1 MVMKLGY
8 DLVIEQAQKLSLTPE
23 LIQSIQILQLS
34 NFDLIEYVKSEL
46 VENPILENAKSLDE
60 TQPIDIQE
68 KLRESD
74 FEAERFRQFEYSADD
89 EEDHTYEQYVSREE
103 TLTDH
108 LLLQLSLSKI
118 KSDEAAIGRY
128 IIEAI
133 DDNGYLTMS
142 LEEVAE
148 ALGEDIEK
156 VDHVLDVIQNFD
168 PVGVGARDLRECLV
182 IQLSA
187 RGMLT
192 EEIEYVIYNMLEELA
207 NKKFAVIAKQ
217 LGLKKEDVQELSDLI
232 KTLDPKPGRAYGSGK
247 ETNYIVPDIILEN
260 HHGEF
265 ELSSNFKSSPKLRVS
280 SYYDKLVQEA
290 AHDGELKKYIN
301 EKFNSAV
308 WLIKSIEQRRR
319 TIYDVSEAIFK
330 HQEEFFQKG
339 EKYLK
344 PLTLRQIAE
353 ELGIHESTV
362 SRTINGKYI
371 QSPRGIYELK
381 YFFSTGISTGDGGS
395 VSSSSIKSVIKDL
408 IKSEDEKKP
417 YSDQEIADILKRRDI
432 EISRRTVA
440 KYRES
445 LGILSSSKR
454 KRF

>member
-1 MVMKLGY
+1 MKLGY

-89 EEDHTYEQYVSREE
+89 EEDHTYEQYVSRDE

-308 WLIKSIEQRRR
+308 WLIKSIEQRRK

-440 KYRES
+440 KYREN

>member
-1 MVMKLGY
+1 MKLGY

-60 TQPIDIQE
+60 IQPIDIQE

-89 EEDHTYEQYVSREE
+89 EEDHTYEQYVSRDE

-192 EEIEYVIYNMLEELA
+192 DEIEYVIYNMLEELA

-247 ETNYIVPDIILEN
+247 ETNYIVPDIILES

-417 YSDQEIADILKRRDI
+417 NSDQEIADILKTRDI
-432 EISRRTVA
+432 EITRRTVA
-440 KYRES
+440 KYREN

-454 KRF
+454 KRY

>member
-1 MVMKLGY
+1 MKLGY

-89 EEDHTYEQYVSREE
+89 EEDHTYEQYVSRDE

-192 EEIEYVIYNMLEELA
+192 DEIEYVIYNMLEELA

-217 LGLKKEDVQELSDLI
+217 LGLKKEDIQELSDLI

>member
-1 MVMKLGY
+1 MKLGY

-89 EEDHTYEQYVSREE
+89 EEDHTYEQYVSRDE

-192 EEIEYVIYNMLEELA
+192 DEIEYVIYNMLEELA

-440 KYRES
+440 KYREN

>member
-1 MVMKLGY
+1 MKLGY

-89 EEDHTYEQYVSREE
+89 EEDHTYEQYVSRDE

-192 EEIEYVIYNMLEELA
+192 DEIEYVIYNMLEELA

>member
-1 MVMKLGY
+1 MKLGY

-308 WLIKSIEQRRR
+308 WLIKSIEQRRK

-440 KYRES
+440 KYREN

>member
-1 MVMKLGY
+1 MKLGY

-308 WLIKSIEQRRR
+308 WLIKSIEQRRK

>member
-1 MVMKLGY
+1 MKLGY

-89 EEDHTYEQYVSREE
+89 EEDHTYEQYVSRDE

-192 EEIEYVIYNMLEELA
+192 
-207 NKKFAVIAKQ
+207 
-217 LGLKKEDVQELSDLI
+217 
-232 KTLDPKPGRAYGSGK
+232 
-247 ETNYIVPDIILEN
+247 
-260 HHGEF
+260 
-265 ELSSNFKSSPKLRVS
+265 
-280 SYYDKLVQEA
+280 
-290 AHDGELKKYIN
+290 
-301 EKFNSAV
+301 
-308 WLIKSIEQRRR
+308 
-319 TIYDVSEAIFK
+319 
-330 HQEEFFQKG
+330 
-339 EKYLK
+339 
-344 PLTLRQIAE
+344 
-353 ELGIHESTV
+353 
-362 SRTINGKYI
+362 
-371 QSPRGIYELK
+371 
-381 YFFSTGISTGDGGS
+381 
-395 VSSSSIKSVIKDL
+395 
-408 IKSEDEKKP
+408 
-417 YSDQEIADILKRRDI
+417 
-432 EISRRTVA
+432 
-440 KYRES
+440 
-445 LGILSSSKR
+445 
-454 KRF
+454 

>member
-1 MVMKLGY
+1 MKLGY

-89 EEDHTYEQYVSREE
+89 EEDHTYEQYVSRDE

-192 EEIEYVIYNMLEELA
+192 DEIEYVIYNMLEELA

-330 HQEEFFQKG
+330 HQEKFFQKG

>member
-1 MVMKLGY
+1 MKLGY

>member
-1 MVMKLGY
+1 MKLGY

-89 EEDHTYEQYVSREE
+89 EEDHTYEQYVSRDE

-192 EEIEYVIYNMLEELA
+192 DEIEYVIYNMLEELA

-308 WLIKSIEQRRR
+308 WLIKSIEQRRK

>member
-1 MVMKLGY
+1 MKLGY

-46 VENPILENAKSLDE
+46 VENPILENTKSLDE

-89 EEDHTYEQYVSREE
+89 EEDHTYEQYVSRDE

-156 VDHVLDVIQNFD
+156 VNHVLDVIQNFD

-192 EEIEYVIYNMLEELA
+192 DEIEYVIYNMLEELA

>member
-1 MVMKLGY
+1 MKLGY

-89 EEDHTYEQYVSREE
+89 EEDHTYEQYVSRDE

-192 EEIEYVIYNMLEELA
+192 DEIEYVIYNMLEELA

-247 ETNYIVPDIILEN
+247 ETNYIVPDIILES

>member
-1 MVMKLGY
+1 MKLGY

-89 EEDHTYEQYVSREE
+89 EEDHTYEQYVSRDE

-247 ETNYIVPDIILEN
+247 ETNYIVPDIILES

>member
-1 MVMKLGY
+1 MKLGY

-89 EEDHTYEQYVSREE
+89 EEDHTYEQYVSRDE

-192 EEIEYVIYNMLEELA
+192 DEIEYVIYNMLEELA

-247 ETNYIVPDIILEN
+247 ETNYIVPDIILES

-440 KYRES
+440 KYREN